1 MICSCC
7 YPLIFSD
14 WCLTGEIS
22 KIQKKELP
30 VQCLRL
36 FSLTAVSNIKYSET
50 KATSAFPSNDKW
62 NCCSNVNLEP
72 TLEGFNILY
81 CMKLWRLNDGPW
93 GSYYLLWLWVCIRA
107 HNFWEY
113 WAEFF
118 FIWLD
123 KSCGLQSPLHWYS
136 QHNFYEDKLCDNF
149 QAGASM
155 RKGCLKMHPTEKYC
169 NAKESLHWKKN
180 IFDEKFHKGASQQR
194 KDAWRSNPIN
204 ILQCLGN
211 NKEKEVCAAKTDEK
225 NGNR

>member
-1 MICSCC
+1 MSINARLLS
-7 YPLIFSD
+7 YSLFFSFLLLGNHD
-14 WCLTGEIS
+14 LFLLLSSHILWLVPHWWNI
-22 KIQKKELP
+22 KNPKKELP

-123 KSCGLQSPLHWYS
+123 KSCGLQSPLHWNS
-136 QHNFYEDKLCDNF
+136 QHNFYEDKRCDNF

-169 NAKESLHWKKN
+169 NAKESLHWKK
-180 IFDEKFHKGASQQR
+180 IFLMKSFIKGR
-194 KDAWRSNPIN
+194 RNKGKMPEDPIP
-204 ILQCLGN
+204 
-211 NKEKEVCAAKTDEK
+211 
-225 NGNR
+225 